1 MNCVTSVPVLSV
13 SSVHKSYRKNHVLRG
28 ASLSL
33 EPGTVTGLTGE
44 NGSGKSTL
52 LKTIVGLLKPDSGS
66 VRRTGSIGYCPQE
79 PVVFDSLSMN
89 DNVRYFAAG
98 YGLTDAETKRQASQL
113 MERLGCSSFANERLE
128 TLSGGTRQKLNLI
141 LSLLHDPDL
150 IVLDEPYQGFDY
162 ESYIAFWGMADDLRL
177 RNKSVLVV
185 SHLIFDRD
193 RLDQVKTLVEGQIES
208 DRVSQ

>member
-1 MNCVTSVPVLSV
+1 
-13 SSVHKSYRKNHVLRG
+13 
-28 ASLSL
+28 
-33 EPGTVTGLTGE
+33 
-44 NGSGKSTL
+44 
-52 LKTIVGLLKPDSGS
+52 
-66 VRRTGSIGYCPQE
+66 
-79 PVVFDSLSMN
+79 MN